1 MTGKDAKLNP
11 FRRALTALVGLV
23 MLAMPL
29 TIASPTALA
38 QNSLAD
44 ALRQQSEFLPVR
56 EAYQLD
62 GAVTREGQLR
72 LYWRIA
78 EGYYLYQ
85 HAFKVVAT
93 GTELTDTL
101 PLDLPPAIAKT
112 DEFFGDVSVYYDEV
126 DLRLSL
132 IEDGGPYT

>member
-1 MTGKDAKLNP
+1 MTGKDAMLNP
-11 FRRALTALVGLV
+11 FCRALTGLVGLV
-23 MLAMPL
+23 MLAVSL

-85 HAFKVVAT
+85 HAFKVVAK
-93 GTELTDTL
+93 GTPDSLLSFLRWKSSLFSRTERILTNFLSTR
-101 PLDLPPAIAKT
+101 IST
-112 DEFFGDVSVYYDEV
+112 SGIF
-126 DLRLSL
+126 SL
-132 IEDGGPYT
+132 IL